1 MRKMVLG
8 NVPTLDYACTEAM
21 NTLAT
26 NVTFSGS
33 KYRAIM
39 TTSCIASE
47 GKSFVTFHL
56 VRTLANMGYSTLLV
70 DADLRKSVF
79 FSRYDV
85 RITGPR
91 TGLSHYLA
99 GRSPLEDVLYQTNLP
114 NVFVIPAGRE
124 VINSLPLLT
133 SAAFVNLLHQMKK
146 GFDFV
151 IVDAPPVGLL
161 IDAAMV
167 ASTCDAT
174 ILVVSGDKISR
185 RELIEAKQQIEKSGC
200 TLLGAVLNKV
210 SMETHKSRKYYYKSY
225 YSHYGAGSYA
235 SNAAEEETVPREA
248 RAVRR
253 VKQPGEKAS
262 ARKGASKPPK
272 LFKSLPDADG
282 AEE

>member
-1 MRKMVLG
+1 MRFCRRQQ
-8 NVPTLDYACTEAM
+8 NHEQ
-21 NTLAT
+21 
-26 NVTFSGS
+26 
-33 KYRAIM
+33 
-39 TTSCIASE
+39 
-47 GKSFVTFHL
+47 
-56 VRTLANMGYSTLLV
+56 
-70 DADLRKSVF
+70 
-79 FSRYDV
+79 
-85 RITGPR
+85 
-91 TGLSHYLA
+91 
-99 GRSPLEDVLYQTNLP
+99 RSL
-114 NVFVIPAGRE
+114 
-124 VINSLPLLT
+124 
-133 SAAFVNLLHQMKK
+133 
-146 GFDFV
+146 
-151 IVDAPPVGLL
+151 GLL